1 MPNRPAVHVRRY
13 AFYEEVVVHSGTLL
27 PEAGAPLATVRR
39 GRDTL
44 LPLAGR
50 AALAMSATLLPL
62 LAARLVGTA
71 ARRSLGPAKRQALPL
86 PFVNRE

>member
-1 MPNRPAVHVRRY
+1 MPNRPAIHVRRY
-13 AFYEEVVVHSGTLL
+13 AYYEEFVVRGGALL
-27 PEAGAPLATVRR
+27 PEVGAPLATVRR
-39 GRDTL
+39 GRGNL

>member
-13 AFYEEVVVHSGTLL
+13 AYFEEVIVHGGTLL

-71 ARRSLGPAKRQALPL
+71 SRRALGPAKRQALPL
-86 PFVNRE
+86 PFVNGE

>member
-1 MPNRPAVHVRRY
+1 MPNRPAIHVRRY
-13 AFYEEVVVHSGTLL
+13 AYYEEFVVDGGALL
-27 PEAGAPLATVRR
+27 PEVGAPLATVRR
-39 GRDTL
+39 GRGAL

-86 PFVNRE
+86 PLEDRE